1 MNITDNELRGIVLKK
16 FYENRRNAHYV
27 PLMQHFNDIDKSK
40 EFEQEDVFA
49 ICRQLYEHGLI
60 RWRAIDGGAGIGE
73 IKAEGIDVVEG
84 NRNAPIAI
92 SFITN
97 NNTVTNGIIVTGNN
111 NTINAQFGKE
121 ISAIDNLQAQLNNA
135 SDFTP
140 AEKEDIKSDL
150 EYIKKQLSK
159 NTPNKGI
166 VSKVWEGV
174 NVAVTG
180 KSLYDLVVQITPKII
195 SLLY

>member
-1 MNITDNELRGIVLKK
+1 
-16 FYENRRNAHYV
+16 
-27 PLMQHFNDIDKSK
+27 
-40 EFEQEDVFA
+40 
-49 ICRQLYEHGLI
+49 
-60 RWRAIDGGAGIGE
+60 
-73 IKAEGIDVVEG
+73 VEG

-97 NNTVTNGIIVTGNN
+97 NNSVKNGIIVTGNN
-111 NTINAQFGKE
+111 NIINAQFGKE
-121 ISAIDNLQAQLNNA
+121 ISAIDNLQAQLNKA
-135 SDFTP
+135 PDFTP

-150 EYIKKQLSK
+150 EYLKKQLSK

-180 KSLYDLVVQITPKII
+180 KSLYDLVSQLSIVILNTF
-195 SLLY
+195 